1 MVLQSPE
8 SRGVS
13 HRGLSEELVVLRC
26 MMHMQ
31 RRVWLAMAVPG
42 VAAENLATLN
52 PTYSLSSFFGS
63 PYRILTIHLKK
74 KRNYNGGSSLFIHR
88 SAEDVQGHRTKFG
101 HTQSLP
107 SRLFHVDPRLLQELL
122 NLAETSCAAKTT
134 WTQHDKCDSNRSN
147 QNPKP

>member
-63 PYRILTIHLKK
+63 PYRILTIHFQKK
-74 KRNYNGGSSLFIHR
+74 GTTMEAAVCSSTEVQKMSRATEQNLAILSRCPPDSFMLTRGSSKNF
-88 SAEDVQGHRTKFG
+88 
-101 HTQSLP
+101 
-107 SRLFHVDPRLLQELL
+107 
-122 NLAETSCAAKTT
+122 
-134 WTQHDKCDSNRSN
+134 
-147 QNPKP
+147 